1 MNLLSLL
8 GALAAVAVA
17 MTGLAVGHRFRP
29 RPLPVEGEPEPEPH
43 AVLLT
48 IGSGILSGFVL
59 LTGFLV
65 ATGWAAR
72 TTHVLPPLG
81 LYAAD
86 VCASIAVLL
95 YPALAGLPVTP
106 RHITA
111 VAFFSAL
118 VGYTLTAAFQLRP

>member
-1 MNLLSLL
+1 MNLHSLF
-8 GALAAVAVA
+8 GALAAVTIA
-17 MTGLAVGHRFRP
+17 MIGLAVGHRFRP
-29 RPLPVEGEPEPEPH
+29 QPVEDGPEPEPH
-43 AVLLT
+43 SVLLT

-86 VCASIAVLL
+86 VCAGIAVLL

-106 RHITA
+106 RHVTA

-118 VGYTLTAAFQLRP
+118 VGYTLTTAFQLRP